1 MQSRLLFMALILPCP
16 GSITM
21 SAVIK
26 FSSSEVIDRVG
37 RVPGILILILLL
49 FIAEVSFYSPGRDFA
64 CLDGSATIPFNQVND
79 DYCDCKDG
87 TDEPGKY
94 KQQTVFTHASFERD
108 IENHFVFPLND

>member
-1 MQSRLLFMALILPCP
+1 MYQWYHCNWQFW
-16 GSITM
+16 
-21 SAVIK
+21 
-26 FSSSEVIDRVG
+26 F
-37 RVPGILILILLL
+37 L
-49 FIAEVSFYSPGRDFA
+49 FIAEVSFYSPGRDFT

-108 IENHFVFPLND
+108 IENNFMFPLNEWSFSYVEFIFKVQNANAYMVF